1 MYEEFIQTLSSFLGR
16 ERMSL
21 IQTIL
26 ETFERLGNYSPWEEI
41 SLIYAGEDDLTGTQ
55 LLERVEMI
63 LEIGINDVL
72 NQHGIVCSG
81 TLATK
86 IKVIN
91 FIEQVQDWSDGQ
103 GIADVIERS
112 GGNIIGAFCDLYE
125 YVTTESYTQ
134 IEPEIISV
142 NAGIIDRIRQMVEET
157 IQMRTGVIDE
167 DYDPNLRILAIR
179 KFASVCPDTIGVK
192 LIRDGSI
199 SHGVSL
205 DYLIRTY
212 SKEIYAYEPTD
223 PKGAAAQVLSLCVIS
238 DALPD
243 QHIELAKRSLDQIFG
258 DDRFHSK
265 VILEIDNLSFGLK

>member
-1 MYEEFIQTLSSFLGR
+1 MYQEFIETLSSFLGR

-26 ETFERLGNYSPWEEI
+26 ETFERLGYYSPWEEI
-41 SLIYAGEDDLTGTQ
+41 SLIYAGEDDLTSTQ

-63 LEIGINDVL
+63 LEIGVRDIL
-72 NQHGIVCSG
+72 NQHGVVCAG

-142 NAGIIDRIRQMVEET
+142 NAGMIDRIRQMAEEKT
-157 IQMRTGVIDE
+157 QMQTGIIDE
-167 DYDPNLRILAIR
+167 DYDPNLRISAIR
-179 KFASVCPDTIGVK
+179 KFAGLCPGTIGIR
-192 LIRDGSI
+192 LIRESNI
-199 SHGVSL
+199 THGVSL
-205 DYLIRTY
+205 DYLIKTY
-212 SKEIYAYEPTD
+212 GKEIYGYEPTD

-238 DALPD
+238 DVMPD
-243 QHIELAKRSLDQIFG
+243 QHIEMAKRCLDQIFG
-258 DDRFHSK
+258 DERFHSR